1 MNSTKILTVA
11 LSLAIS
17 GSAFAQT
24 VPVGTTNGNPNSTA
38 IGTNSLADC
47 YSTFTDSNGV
57 VQPVSA
63 ICTAIGANARATG
76 DDATALG
83 HSAIAAGVS
92 SIAVG
97 RNSFAGYTG
106 ANPPPFTGAQ
116 IAIGTEARVDGL
128 NSTSVGSS
136 SNVIGN
142 NTSSVGQNANVT
154 GDVNSNLGNVVNIN
168 GNGNSNLG
176 SQSDISGQQNA
187 SLGNAITLTGNNNVG
202 IGALSKVQS
211 SGGVAIGYSSN
222 VSGYNGTAI
231 GLQASATQGNCV
243 ALGSL
248 SSCDEDGT
256 VSLGQLG
263 DGTGVNLIRRRV
275 TNLAFGKDNFDAA
288 AVGQLRAVTTSIG
301 GGSFIDINGNYVA
314 PTLTLTTGNVYRNLT
329 GAIYEIDRR
338 LAGLENGTPVTPVDP
353 VEPNPQ
359 PSGSTVVAGR
369 NIEVQANEDGTT
381 SVMLSDNVELS
392 AQGRLAIQGG
402 PSMDANGINAA
413 GRRITGVA
421 AGEVSST
428 STDAVNGSQLWALES
443 DMNDKWEQT
452 NRRVASVERRLNG
465 IGAQA
470 AAMSQMA
477 MSGGYNEIGEA
488 SLQMGV
494 GFYGQETAIAIG
506 WKIRTSERV
515 QVSGGLS
522 KGGSGTKVSGGLGMS
537 IRLGR

>member
-1 MNSTKILTVA
+1 MNSIKLLAVA
-11 LSLAIS
+11 LSMAIS

-24 VPVGTTNGNPNSTA
+24 VPVGTTNGNPNSLA
-38 IGTNSLADC
+38 LGQNSLADC
-47 YSTFTDSNGV
+47 YSTFTDPNGV
-57 VQPVSA
+57 PQPVA
-63 ICTAIGANARATG
+63 DICTAIGANARATG
-76 DDATALG
+76 TGATAVGYGANASGVDSLALG
-83 HSAIAAGVS
+83 RGAVAGYS
-92 SIAVG
+92 GTDAGPFTGGQIAVG
-97 RNSFAGYTG
+97 SS
-106 ANPPPFTGAQ
+106 
-116 IAIGTEARVDGL
+116 ARVDGL
-128 NSTSVGSS
+128 NSTNVGSNSAVTGNHSVNVGQASQVDGELNSNVGNLSRVNGSYNSNVGGQSVVTGQSNVSAGQFVSINANRGVGLGSS
-136 SNVIGN
+136 S
-142 NTSSVGQNANVT
+142 SVTADQ
-154 GDVNSNLGNVVNIN
+154 
-168 GNGNSNLG
+168 
-176 SQSDISGQQNA
+176 
-187 SLGNAITLTGNNNVG
+187 
-202 IGALSKVQS
+202 
-211 SGGVAIGYSSN
+211 GVAIGSFSSASAL
-222 VSGYNGTAI
+222 SGVAI
-231 GLQASATQGNCV
+231 GASSSASGTNCV
-243 ALGSL
+243 ALGAN
-248 SSCDEDGT
+248 SSCTET
-256 VSLGQLG
+256 NIVSLGADLG
-263 DGTGVNLIRRRV
+263 NGSFIRRRI
-275 TNLAFGKDNFDAA
+275 TNVAYGTNNFDAA
-288 AVGQLRAVTTSIG
+288 AVGQLRGVSTAIG

-338 LAGLENGTPVTPVDP
+338 LAGLENATPVTPVDP
-353 VEPNPQ
+353 VEPTPQ

-369 NIEVQANEDGTT
+369 NIEVQSNEDGTT

-506 WKIRTSERV
+506 WKIRTSERI